1 MLDPEL
7 HSIAFVRSR
16 SALLFTTLL
25 ALGSTALATLP
36 KHADEQVSEAL
47 GLHAHVEKLNL
58 VVYTT
63 GARSIEIMQ
72 AQIVSTCIPCHH
84 YCTYEF
90 GLILTLSVVI
100 AMGRISKNSAR
111 RAALDAGCRH
121 TPNGI
126 RDRSEPL
133 PAS

>member
-72 AQIVSTCIPCHH
+72 AQIVSRRIARHDNCTHQMGQSLKIPVAV
-84 YCTYEF
+84 
-90 GLILTLSVVI
+90 S
-100 AMGRISKNSAR
+100 MGRISQNSA
-111 RAALDAGCRH
+111 
-121 TPNGI
+121 
-126 RDRSEPL
+126 
-133 PAS
+133 